1 MPKVF
6 AAIAAG
12 VILSCLVGILYAIP
26 VMLIWD
32 NTIVEIFPG
41 VKPISIFQSW
51 GIVILVNIFSNC
63 GTIVETKVK

>member
-1 MPKVF
+1 MPKIV

-32 NTIVEIFPG
+32 NIIVEIFPG
-41 VKPISIFQSW
+41 VKPKI
-51 GIVILVNIFSNC
+51 GRAHV
-63 GTIVETKVK
+63 